1 MYATTRYNF
10 VRLKATHKISSL
22 EELVGG
28 SSQRLTGMV
37 LDVISIHKLLM
48 STLILSSI
56 RNTSNIVREDWNTI
70 RYVPVVSPSIW
81 ISSIMRR
88 SLFMFNNLRWH
99 VIVRFLDIG
108 GTVYL
113 VQLIWGTHSLWYI
126 MSESK
131 IRNVTKTT
139 MHIKSLLFVFTVL
152 FWNKNM
158 IYLLFLIHTQP
169 SKHGEHSDFAPKE
182 CSDMLLLQESVSL
195 SHRAHLWDS
204 PSPKQ

>member
-1 MYATTRYNF
+1 M
-10 VRLKATHKISSL
+10 HKISSL
-22 EELVGG
+22 EELVG

-70 RYVPVVSPSIW
+70 HYAPVVSPSIW
-81 ISSIMRR
+81 ISSTMRR

-139 MHIKSLLFVFTVL
+139 MHIKSLLFVFSFIL
-152 FWNKNM
+152 EQK
-158 IYLLFLIHTQP
+158 YDLLIIFDTYPAI
-169 SKHGEHSDFAPKE
+169 
-182 CSDMLLLQESVSL
+182 
-195 SHRAHLWDS
+195 
-204 PSPKQ
+204 

>member
-10 VRLKATHKISSL
+10 VRLKVTHKISPL

-28 SSQRLTGMV
+28 DLPPSSSHRLTGMV

-70 RYVPVVSPSIW
+70 HYVPVVSPSIW
-81 ISSIMRR
+81 ISNTMRR

-113 VQLIWGTHSLWYI
+113 VQLIWGTHSLWYN
-126 MSESK
+126 MRQATCLKDE
-131 IRNVTKTT
+131 
-139 MHIKSLLFVFTVL
+139 VL
-152 FWNKNM
+152 KF
-158 IYLLFLIHTQP
+158 Q
-169 SKHGEHSDFAPKE
+169 
-182 CSDMLLLQESVSL
+182 
-195 SHRAHLWDS
+195 
-204 PSPKQ
+204 